1 MLRISPFSSLRYL
14 RFECNFTH
22 GVIEAPNFEFAGL
35 KRISIRLLCQLQ
47 AWSIF
52 RLVNPSGENLK
63 VTRKRYFSPG
73 QLIEKYILNTYR
85 IFFTWIS
92 IGKALKRMGQMNV
105 ILVARAYITSKL
117 ESIHIPEICSESDRC
132 WEKIIY
138 LSHVDGRVGKPT

>member
-1 MLRISPFSSLRYL
+1 MFTIFPFSILRYL

-85 IFFTWIS
+85 IFYLDIHWKS
-92 IGKALKRMGQMNV
+92 IKTHGTNECYSGGQG
-105 ILVARAYITSKL
+105 
-117 ESIHIPEICSESDRC
+117 IH
-132 WEKIIY
+132 
-138 LSHVDGRVGKPT
+138 HVQVGVYPYSWNMFRVW